1 MHYYEDGNVALS
13 TTKLLPETSVEGGG
27 SGEAVVRRI
36 AGIEKQYQEE
46 VNRGFVGMNEGG
58 FRGLRR
64 QLPVTRMK
72 MEWEKV
78 RGYGLG
84 GDLKGEGR
92 R

>member
-1 MHYYEDGNVALS
+1 MDGD
-13 TTKLLPETSVEGGG
+13 G
-27 SGEAVVRRI
+27 SGSGSGGEAIVRRI